1 MIDLLVVSFNTKPLL
16 QRLLDTLH
24 SDNIGMPAWTLYI
37 TDNGSTDGSAEFL
50 AKEVSS
56 KYQVK
61 AGWCTENVGY
71 AAACNH
77 MAKES
82 NSEILGC
89 LNGDVWLTTQDV
101 RQVEQFFRDHPAVA
115 IVGPKSRDE
124 EHRITHGGIVGTG
137 RAPKMRGWKEHD
149 PDDKLY
155 RDQVECVSVSGSA
168 YFIRRSIWDELTNCD
183 MYQEFVQRDLKMP
196 GTPGAFLPTQH
207 YYEET
212 WCSYHARA
220 HGWKVYYDGEIS
232 IGHTWHASH
241 AIGSEA
247 DQQFEVSRKLFRQAC
262 AMHGIACD

>member
-1 MIDLLVVSFNTKPLL
+1 MIDLLVVSHNTQPLL
-16 QRLLDTLH
+16 ERLLDTLH

-50 AKEVSS
+50 AKKVSS

-82 NSEILGC
+82 SSDILGL

-101 RQVEQFFRDHPAVA
+101 RKIEDFFATHPAAA
-115 IVGPKSRDE
+115 IVGPKSRNE
-124 EHRITHGGIVGTG
+124 KQLITHAGILGTG
-137 RAPKMRGWKEHD
+137 TDPKMRGWHESD
-149 PDDKLY
+149 PSDSLY

-168 YFIRRSIWDELTNCD
+168 YFIRRSIWDELTACD
-183 MYQEFVQRDLKMP
+183 MYQQFVNRDLKI
-196 GTPGAFLPTQH
+196 TDVPGAFLPVFH

-220 HGWKVYYDGEIS
+220 HGWKVYYDGAVS
-232 IGHTWHASH
+232 IGHTWHASSV
-241 AIGSEA
+241 IGSA
-247 DQQFEVSRKLFRQAC
+247 VDQQFKASQKVFRRAC